1 VSIAHAKKPF
11 CAVIGAGP
19 AGLVAA
25 ERLARAGADVS
36 VYDHKPS
43 PARKFLMA
51 GRGGLNITHSED
63 LETFLARYGA
73 ASAPLEP
80 LIRAWPPQALREFC
94 ADLGE
99 PTFIGSSGRIFP
111 SSFKASPLLRAW
123 LLRLTQ
129 LSVTLAM
136 RHKFLGFAAEGLLQ
150 FRRDD
155 QEDLYLKADAVVL
168 ALGGASWPKL
178 GSDGAW
184 TKLLEHYGLRLAP
197 LHAANCGALIEWSA
211 LFRQAYEAKPIKNV
225 RVSCEG
231 ASGRGDIIITQTG
244 LEGGPIYALSSHLRR
259 QIEAETQAHL
269 TIDLRPDT
277 SLENLTQKIAK
288 RAPKQSQSTYLKRA
302 GFHGPEIALLREA
315 YPLPLPKEAA
325 SLAQLIKNLELK
337 VSGLADLTRAIST
350 SGGVIFEEVSAEL
363 MLKKLPGVF
372 VAGEMLDFDAPT
384 GGYLLQAAF
393 STGFAAG
400 TGAARY
406 LGLHV

>member
-1 VSIAHAKKPF
+1 MIITHAKKPF

-19 AGLVAA
+19 AGLFAA
-25 ERLARAGADVS
+25 ETLARAGADVC

-63 LETFLARYGA
+63 IETFLTRYGA
-73 ASAPLEP
+73 ASAPLTP

-94 ADLGE
+94 ACLGE
-99 PTFIGSSGRIFP
+99 ATFIGSSGRVFP
-111 SSFKASPLLRAW
+111 SSFKASPLMRAW
-123 LLRLTQ
+123 LIRLKQ
-129 LSVTLAM
+129 LGVTLAM
-136 RHKFLGFAAEGLLQ
+136 RHKFLGFSADGSLQ
-150 FRRDD
+150 FQRGDGGA
-155 QEDLYLKADAVVL
+155 LNLAADAVIL

-184 TKLLEHYGLRLAP
+184 TKILEHQGLSLAP

-211 LFRQAYEAKPIKNV
+211 LFRQAHEAKPIKNV
-225 RVSCEG
+225 RVWCEG
-231 ASGRGDIIITQTG
+231 ASGRGDLMITRTG

-259 QIEAETQAHL
+259 QIEGNTQAQL

-277 SLENLTQKIAK
+277 SLESLTRKLAK
-288 RAPKQSQSTYLKRA
+288 RTPKQSQSTYLKRA
-302 GFHGPEIALLREA
+302 GFHAPEIALLRET
-315 YPLPLPKEAA
+315 YPLPLPQEAA
-325 SLAQLIKNLELK
+325 ALARVIKNLELK
-337 VSGLADLTRAIST
+337 VCGLADLTRAIST
-350 SGGVIFEEVSAEL
+350 SGGVLFEEVSSEL

-406 LGLHV
+406 VGLQV

>member
-1 VSIAHAKKPF
+1 MIITHAKKPF

-19 AGLVAA
+19 AGLFAA
-25 ERLARAGADVS
+25 ETLARAGADVC

-63 LETFLARYGA
+63 IETFLTRYGA
-73 ASAPLEP
+73 ASAPLTP

-94 ADLGE
+94 ACLGE
-99 PTFIGSSGRIFP
+99 ATFIGSSGRVFP
-111 SSFKASPLLRAW
+111 SSFKASPLMRAW
-123 LLRLTQ
+123 LIRLKQ
-129 LSVTLAM
+129 LGVTLAM
-136 RHKFLGFAAEGLLQ
+136 RHRFLGFSADGLLQ
-150 FRRDD
+150 FQRGDG
-155 QEDLYLKADAVVL
+155 EALNLAADAVIL

-184 TKLLEHYGLRLAP
+184 TKILEHQGLSLAP

-211 LFRQAYEAKPIKNV
+211 LFRQAHEAKPIKNV
-225 RVSCEG
+225 RVWCEG
-231 ASGRGDIIITQTG
+231 ASGRGDLMITRTG

-259 QIEAETQAHL
+259 QIETNTQAQL

-277 SLENLTQKIAK
+277 PLESLTRKLAK
-288 RAPKQSQSTYLKRA
+288 RTPKQSQSTYLKRA
-302 GFHGPEIALLREA
+302 GFHAPEIALLRET
-315 YPLPLPKEAA
+315 YPLSLPQEAA
-325 SLAQLIKNLELK
+325 ALARVIKNLELK
-337 VSGLADLTRAIST
+337 VCGLADLTRAIST
-350 SGGVIFEEVSAEL
+350 SGGVLFEEVSSEL

-406 LGLHV
+406 VGLQV

>member
-1 VSIAHAKKPF
+1 
-11 CAVIGAGP
+11 
-19 AGLVAA
+19 
-25 ERLARAGADVS
+25 
-36 VYDHKPS
+36 
-43 PARKFLMA
+43 MA

-63 LETFLARYGA
+63 IETFLARYGA
-73 ASAPLEP
+73 ASGPLTP
-80 LIRAWPPQALREFC
+80 IIRAWPPQALREFC

-99 PTFIGSSGRIFP
+99 ATFIGSSGRVFP
-111 SSFKASPLLRAW
+111 SSFKASPLMRAW
-123 LLRLTQ
+123 LIRLKQ
-129 LSVTLAM
+129 LGVILAM
-136 RHKFLGFAAEGLLQ
+136 RHKFLGFSAEGLLQ
-150 FRRDD
+150 FQRGDG
-155 QEDLYLKADAVVL
+155 EDLYLAADAVIL

-184 TKLLEHYGLRLAP
+184 TKILEYQGLSLAP
-197 LHAANCGALIEWSA
+197 LHASNCGAQIEWGA
-211 LFRQAYEAKPIKNV
+211 LFRQANEAKPIKNV
-225 RVSCEG
+225 RVWCEG
-231 ASGRGDIIITQTG
+231 ASGRGDLIITRAG

-259 QIEAETQAHL
+259 QIETNTQAQL

-277 SLENLTQKIAK
+277 SLESLTSKLAK
-288 RAPKQSQSTYLKRA
+288 RTPKQSQSTYLKRA

>member
-1 VSIAHAKKPF
+1 MIIAHAKKPF

-19 AGLVAA
+19 AGLFAA
-25 ERLARAGADVS
+25 EILARAGADVC

-63 LETFLARYGA
+63 IETFLTRYGA
-73 ASAPLEP
+73 ASAPLTP

-94 ADLGE
+94 ACLGE
-99 PTFIGSSGRIFP
+99 ATFIGSSGRVFP
-111 SSFKASPLLRAW
+111 SSFKASPLMRAW
-123 LLRLTQ
+123 LIRLKQ
-129 LSVTLAM
+129 LGVTLAM
-136 RHKFLGFAAEGLLQ
+136 RHKFLGFSADGSLQ
-150 FRRDD
+150 FQRGDGGA
-155 QEDLYLKADAVVL
+155 LNLAADAVIL

-184 TKLLEHYGLRLAP
+184 TKILEHQGLSLAP

-211 LFRQAYEAKPIKNV
+211 LFRQAHEAKPIKNV
-225 RVSCEG
+225 RVWCEG
-231 ASGRGDIIITQTG
+231 ASGRGDLMITRTG

-259 QIEAETQAHL
+259 QIEGNTQAQL

-277 SLENLTQKIAK
+277 SLESLTRKLAK
-288 RAPKQSQSTYLKRA
+288 RTPKQSQSTYLKRA
-302 GFHGPEIALLREA
+302 GFHTPEIALLRET
-315 YPLPLPKEAA
+315 YSLPLPQEAA
-325 SLAQLIKNLELK
+325 ALARVIKNLELK
-337 VSGLADLTRAIST
+337 VCGLADLTRAIST
-350 SGGVIFEEVSAEL
+350 SGGVLFEEVSSEL

-406 LGLHV
+406 VGLQV